1 MSNLKP
7 FLEGEHTLP
16 ISIIKTAGAAW
27 LGALVG
33 SVLSILVV
41 TGFAIVILSEFL
53 NIYYSV
59 FFFIIGSYYSYKI
72 FKKN

>member
-1 MSNLKP
+1 MLGDLSVYL
-7 FLEGEHTLP
+7 LRLGV
-16 ISIIKTAGAAW
+16 AAW

-33 SVLSILVV
+33 SILSILIV

-53 NIYYSV
+53 NIYYCLV
-59 FFFIIGSYYSYKI
+59 FFIVGSYYSYKI

>member
-1 MSNLKP
+1 MFSDYSVSALR
-7 FLEGEHTLP
+7 LGL
-16 ISIIKTAGAAW
+16 AAW
-27 LGALVG
+27 IGALVG
-33 SVLSILVV
+33 SILSILVV

-53 NIYYSV
+53 NIYYAF